1 MRKCGKFLL
10 LAILAIVLTA
20 TLVACNLNE
29 SSQSGGGQGT
39 GGGNVPVA
47 ETKPYGLEFEVLKGS
62 SAFDKAVVSE
72 FDLSRDVLAYI
83 TMQTGTERPVRG
95 QQITLTEDMVAA
107 EDRANLHKAY
117 SGQIAVSYDYEGT
130 TLTGKFTIHLQ
141 AGVAE
146 SVPVTVNIGTT
157 GASFAGSNVQ
167 RTDTPGVWTFNAG
180 IGTEFTYEEFVSTYK
195 LLAPEGQ
202 ALDR

>member
-10 LAILAIVLTA
+10 LAILAIVLIA
-20 TLVACNLNE
+20 TLVACNFNE
-29 SSQSGGGQGT
+29 SSQSGGGTGTGGGQGT

-141 AGVAE
+141 ARKRPRDREHRHHGR
-146 SVPVTVNIGTT
+146 ILCGQ
-157 GASFAGSNVQ
+157 Q
-167 RTDTPGVWTFNAG
+167 RTAHGHSGRVDVQCGHRHRVH
-180 IGTEFTYEEFVSTYK
+180 
-195 LLAPEGQ
+195 L
-202 ALDR
+202 

>member
-1 MRKCGKFLL
+1 MRGFMRKCGKFLL

-107 EDRANLHKAY
+107 EDRANLY
-117 SGQIAVSYDYEGT
+117 
-130 TLTGKFTIHLQ
+130 
-141 AGVAE
+141 
-146 SVPVTVNIGTT
+146 
-157 GASFAGSNVQ
+157 
-167 RTDTPGVWTFNAG
+167 
-180 IGTEFTYEEFVSTYK
+180 
-195 LLAPEGQ
+195 
-202 ALDR
+202 